1 MGEAYMIR
9 LCLSIFLAASSTS
22 GVSFAAPDSFPSKPI
37 KIVIP
42 FAVGGTAD
50 PLARMLAD
58 VIQKRTGAVFV
69 IESRPGAGANIGAAE
84 VARSESD
91 GHTILLGANNNFVV
105 NQFMFPKSAVNP
117 ERDFSLISILVDQPQ
132 VVYVSAS
139 FEPKTL
145 SDLVAYVKAR
155 PGQINFASPSAGSAP
170 HLAGELLSDQFGLQM
185 VHVPYRGGAPAV
197 TALLAGEVQIYL
209 ASLSVGKALIDS
221 GKLRALAVTAS
232 TRMKSLPDVPT
243 TREAGAP
250 ELTLSNWWALA
261 APAGV
266 PMDRIAWIRREFT
279 QALQNPAAKAQLE
292 ELGFVM
298 YGSTLDEFETR
309 VRKESAIYQRLIQ
322 QRKLAIE

>member
-1 MGEAYMIR
+1 MIR

-37 KIVIP
+37 RIVIP

-117 ERDFSLISILVDQPQ
+117 ERDLSLISILVDQPQ

-209 ASLSVGKALIDS
+209 ASLSVGKALINS

-292 ELGFVM
+292 ELGFVI

-322 QRKLAIE
+322 QRKLAVE

>member
-1 MGEAYMIR
+1 
-9 LCLSIFLAASSTS
+9 
-22 GVSFAAPDSFPSKPI
+22 
-37 KIVIP
+37 
-42 FAVGGTAD
+42 
-50 PLARMLAD
+50 MLAD

-105 NQFMFPKSAVNP
+105 NQFMFPKSSINP
-117 ERDFSLISILVDQPQ
+117 VRDLSLVSILVDQPQ
-132 VVYVSAS
+132 VIYVNDN
-139 FEPKTL
+139 FQPKTL

-155 PGQINFASPSAGSAP
+155 PGQINFASPAAGSAP

-185 VHVPYRGGAPAV
+185 VHVPYRGGAPAI
-197 TALLAGEVQIYL
+197 TALLAGEVHTYL
-209 ASLSVGKALIDS
+209 ASLSVGKSLIDS

-243 TREAGAP
+243 TKEAGAP

-261 APAGV
+261 TPAGV
-266 PMDRIAWIRREFT
+266 SIDRIAWIRREFT
-279 QALQNPAAKAQLE
+279 QALQNPAAKTQLE
-292 ELGFVM
+292 DLGFVI
-298 YGSTLDEFETR
+298 YGSTLEEFETR

-322 QRKLAIE
+322 QRKLAVE

>member
-1 MGEAYMIR
+1 MIH
-9 LCLSIFLAASSTS
+9 LCLSVFLAANSIS
-22 GVSFAAPDSFPSKPI
+22 GVSFAAADSFPSKPI

-105 NQFMFPKSAVNP
+105 NQFMFPKSSINP
-117 ERDFSLISILVDQPQ
+117 ERDLSLVSILVDQPQ
-132 VVYVSAS
+132 VIYVNVN
-139 FEPKTL
+139 FQPKTL
-145 SDLVAYVKAR
+145 SDLVAYVQAR
-155 PGQINFASPSAGSAP
+155 PGQINFASPGAGSAP

-185 VHVPYRGGAPAV
+185 VHVPYRGGAPAI
-197 TALLAGEVQIYL
+197 TALLAGEVQMYL

-232 TRMKSLPDVPT
+232 ARMKSLPDVPT
-243 TREAGAP
+243 TKEAGAP
-250 ELTLSNWWALA
+250 ELTAKSLAISKSAAGNAGTASTAARAERASMSALLA
-261 APAGV
+261 AP
-266 PMDRIAWIRREFT
+266 RRT
-279 QALQNPAAKAQLE
+279 LIGSAKARGMVSPSCCGLE
-292 ELGFVM
+292 SGGKFALSLG
-298 YGSTLDEFETR
+298 SH
-309 VRKESAIYQRLIQ
+309 I
-322 QRKLAIE
+322 